1 VDRARL
7 AGTGFALL
15 SAASFGVMPVLTK
28 VVYADGAG
36 TVGVL
41 SVRFTLAAVALLGLA
56 RLRRERLPTGRTL
69 VGLLLL
75 GGVGYV
81 TESLTYFLALER
93 ISASLTALLLYFY
106 PALVVLLSAVLTR
119 RSPRPLALACVVAAT
134 AGTALTVGRL
144 EGGQSS
150 GVLLGLA
157 SALSYSVYIV
167 VSSRVGAGTG
177 AFATSAVVMA
187 GAAVVYDV
195 LAVASGARLPHSPTA
210 WSALVGVAL
219 VGTVVAVTAFFAAL
233 RRLGPG
239 DTAVVST
246 AEPVVSVAVA
256 ALVLGERLGPLQA
269 CGAVLVLLAVVVLAR
284 LDPAQA
290 GGATDAAGAADPAR
304 AGSRRSRRGASSS
317 AAASNQA

>member
-1 VDRARL
+1 VDGGRL

-15 SAASFGVMPVLTK
+15 SAGSFGVMPVLTK
-28 VVYADGAG
+28 VVYADGAA

-41 SVRFTLAAVALLGLA
+41 SVRFTLAAATLLLLA
-56 RLRRERLPTGRTL
+56 RLRGERLPTGRTL

-81 TESLTYFLALER
+81 TESLAYFLALER

-106 PALVVLLSAVLTR
+106 PALVVLLSAVLAR
-119 RSPRPLALACVVAAT
+119 RAPRPVALVCVGAAT
-134 AGTALTVGRL
+134 AGTALTVGRI

-157 SALSYSVYIV
+157 AALSYSVYIV

-177 AFATSAVVMA
+177 PFATSAVVMA

-195 LAVASGARLPHSPTA
+195 LAVATGARLPHSPTA

-246 AEPVVSVAVA
+246 VEPVVSVVVA

-269 CGAVLVLLAVVVLAR
+269 CGAALVLAAVVVLAR

-290 GGATDAAGAADPAR
+290 GGAADPAR